1 MGKDSNELVGKF
13 RSKVHSRAQAAAGH
27 WAWTPS
33 SNWANELRG
42 GLTHYTLQIIPSDT
56 NFPYVINTG
65 ISNPLLHGIPNI
77 KMSGFT
83 ELGAFHNFPKIVGP
97 DKVYSFVDQVSYLRG
112 KHAFKFGGELRRDLV
127 HQATFRGRRRPV
139 TFATL
144 ETPRPGAPKAA
155 ALLAGDPTPH
165 TSQWS
170 FARSAP

>member
-97 DKVYSFVDQVSYLRG
+97 DKVYSFVDQVSSLRG
-112 KHAFKFGGELRRDLV
+112 NHAFKFDDELLIALDKLARTSVRSTNAMVRTSLRAWV
-127 HQATFRGRRRPV
+127 S
-139 TFATL
+139 
-144 ETPRPGAPKAA
+144 PGMSPARAP
-155 ALLAGDPTPH
+155 L
-165 TSQWS
+165 S
-170 FARSAP
+170 FASAAVLFTMYSP